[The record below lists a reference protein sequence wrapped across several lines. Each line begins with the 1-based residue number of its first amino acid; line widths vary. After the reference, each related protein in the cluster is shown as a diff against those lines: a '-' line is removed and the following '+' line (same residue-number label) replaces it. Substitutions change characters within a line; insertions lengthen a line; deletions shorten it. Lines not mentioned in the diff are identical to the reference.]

1 MALMRLMKRGL
12 ERSAPQVYRRL
23 ALARWH
29 LRNRERVAGYQAM
42 RSADAVSAEIAEEL
56 RRQGIASRLS
66 GEVFEADPSLFRTAS
81 DRAHR
86 LWTEA
91 RQTFAERGSAGES
104 GAYGKKDY
112 KASLVSSTLPLEDPF
127 VRLALHP
134 RLLDAAN
141 RYLGMWS
148 SLRSIELWWDRPTA
162 GPAKDTQL
170 WHKDGD
176 DLLNVKAFIYF
187 NDVDEQTGPFCFIP
201 QTHPLGRR
209 SRLTA
214 ACVHERRSTD
224 EQMERVLPRVEWRIC
239 IAPAGTVILCDT
251 GGYHKGLKPSHKERL
266 LLMMQYTSG
275 VPNYPRQL
283 QLIGGSKGE
292 ELSAAQRQAA
302 GRIG

>member
-1 MALMRLMKRGL
+1 MALMQIMKRGL
-12 ERSAPQVYRRL
+12 ERSAPQVYQRL
-23 ALARWH
+23 TLARWH
-29 LRNRERVAGYQAM
+29 SRNRERVAGYRAM
-42 RSADAVSAEIAEEL
+42 RSADAVSAAIAEEL
-56 RRQGIASRLS
+56 RREGIVSRPC

-91 RQTFAERGSAGES
+91 RQQFTEGGSAGES
-104 GAYGKKDY
+104 GAYGKKEY
-112 KASLVSSTLPLEDPF
+112 KVSLVSSTLSLEDPF

-148 SLRSIELWWDRPTA
+148 SLRSIELWWDRPTT
-162 GPAKDTQL
+162 GPAKETQL

-201 QTHPLGRR
+201 KTHPLGGLSRR
-209 SRLTA
+209 TA
-214 ACVHERRSTD
+214 ACVQDRRSTD
-224 EQMERVLPRVEWRIC
+224 DQMEQVLPRSEWRIC
-239 IAPAGTVILCDT
+239 TAPLGTVILCDT
-251 GGYHKGLKPSHKERL
+251 CGYHKGLKPSHKERL

-283 QLIGGSKGE
+283 QLIGGPGGE
-292 ELSAAQRQAA
+292 ELSAAQRQA
-302 GRIG
+302 IGPIG